1 MFWPSSGDS
10 LRFDGGTMPEPRHR
24 ENCAEEH
31 SARRVSAC
39 AFAGA
44 AVLMAIGS
52 TAAADSL
59 GPVFTV
65 DRALVALEALQR
77 GLDRHPSIKLA
88 GGVAMI
94 VPMLALLAAMSR
106 FLARRTRA
114 VRTPHPAPVCEP
126 VPDSMAWIELL
137 DRRAPPVAVG
147 ELVRIGK
154 SDDCDLALETD
165 GPPGMRAVIQR
176 TSDREF
182 ILFDVS
188 SGTPGIAVNG
198 APAHRY
204 RLSDGDRIEIGAAC
218 VVFRTGTP
226 TTGSRGPLVA

>member
-1 MFWPSSGDS
+1 
-10 LRFDGGTMPEPRHR
+10 MPDPRHR
-24 ENCAEEH
+24 ENCAEQL

-44 AVLMAIGS
+44 VVLMAIGS
-52 TAAADSL
+52 ATAADSL
-59 GPVFTV
+59 GPGPTV
-65 DRALVALEALQR
+65 DRALIALEVLQR

-88 GGVAMI
+88 GGMAMI
-94 VPMLALLAAMSR
+94 VPMLALLAALSR

-114 VRTPHPAPVCEP
+114 KRTRRPARVCAP
-126 VPDSMAWIELL
+126 FPDSMAWIEPL

-154 SDDCDLALETD
+154 NDDCDLSLDTA

-176 TSDREF
+176 TFDREF

-188 SGTPGIAVNG
+188 AETPGVVVNGTPAR
-198 APAHRY
+198 RY
-204 RLSDGDRIEIGAAC
+204 RLNDGDRIEIGAAC
-218 VVFRTGTP
+218 VVFRTGNP
-226 TTGSRGPLVA
+226 TTGIPGPLVA

>member
-1 MFWPSSGDS
+1 
-10 LRFDGGTMPEPRHR
+10 MPELRHR
-24 ENCAEEH
+24 ENCADEN

-44 AVLMAIGS
+44 VVLMAIGS
-52 TAAADSL
+52 AAAADSL
-59 GPVFTV
+59 GPGFTF
-65 DRALVALEALQR
+65 DRALIWLEALQR

-94 VPMLALLAAMSR
+94 VPMLALLAALSR
-106 FLARRTRA
+106 FLAHRTRA
-114 VRTPHPAPVCEP
+114 MRSPHPARVCAP
-126 VPDSMAWIELL
+126 MPDSRAWIEPL
-137 DRRAPPVAVG
+137 DRRTPPVAVG

-154 SDDCDLALETD
+154 SDDCDLALDTD
-165 GPPGMRAVIQR
+165 GPSGMRAVIQR

-188 SGTPGIAVNG
+188 SGAPGIVVNG
-198 APAHRY
+198 TPARRC
-204 RLSDGDRIEIGAAC
+204 RLNDGDHIEIGAAC

-226 TTGSRGPLVA
+226 TTGARGPLVA